1 MENQIIEHAI
11 TVIQPVWECALVLAG
26 EYRKKCNREIL
37 TGDDFKYA
45 LKYSA
50 MNLVGKHIGTLF
62 PELEDEDEDEDED
75 EEDIETVDE
84 DDEPFTRYVGD
95 DKLMNDINESVDKW
109 DEWQP
114 FSPIEVMLKDAVN
127 KND

>member
-1 MENQIIEHAI
+1 MENQIIESAI
-11 TVIQPVWECALVLAG
+11 NVIQPVWESAMVLAG

-62 PELEDEDEDEDED
+62 PELEDEDDDD
-75 EEDIETVDE
+75 SVDDIETVDE

-95 DKLMNDINESVDKW
+95 DKLMNDINEAVDTW
-109 DEWQP
+109 DAWEP
-114 FSPIEVMLKDAVN
+114 TSSIETMLKDAVD
-127 KND
+127 KNE

>member
-1 MENQIIEHAI
+1 MENQIIESAI
-11 TVIQPVWECALVLAG
+11 NVIQPVWESAMVLAG

-62 PELEDEDEDEDED
+62 PELQD
-75 EEDIETVDE
+75 EEDDDSLDDIETVDE

-95 DKLMNDINESVDKW
+95 DKLMNDINEAVDTW
-109 DEWQP
+109 DSWEP
-114 FSPIEVMLKDAVN
+114 ASSIETMLKDAVD
-127 KND
+127 KNE

>member
-1 MENQIIEHAI
+1 MDNPIIESAI
-11 TVIQPVWECALVLAG
+11 NVIQPVWECAMVLAG

-62 PELEDEDEDEDED
+62 PELEDEEDDD
-75 EEDIETVDE
+75 SVEDIETVDE

-95 DKLMNDINESVDKW
+95 DKLMNDINEAVDTW
-109 DEWQP
+109 DAWE
-114 FSPIEVMLKDAVN
+114 PISSIETMLKDAVD
-127 KND
+127 KNE

>member
-1 MENQIIEHAI
+1 MENQIIESAI
-11 TVIQPVWECALVLAG
+11 NVIQPVWESAMVLAG
-26 EYRKKCNREIL
+26 EYKKKCNREIL

-62 PELEDEDEDEDED
+62 PELQD
-75 EEDIETVDE
+75 EEDDDSVDDIETVDE

-95 DKLMNDINESVDKW
+95 DKLMNDINEAVDTW
-109 DEWQP
+109 DAWEP
-114 FSPIEVMLKDAVN
+114 TSSIETMLKDAVD
-127 KND
+127 KNE